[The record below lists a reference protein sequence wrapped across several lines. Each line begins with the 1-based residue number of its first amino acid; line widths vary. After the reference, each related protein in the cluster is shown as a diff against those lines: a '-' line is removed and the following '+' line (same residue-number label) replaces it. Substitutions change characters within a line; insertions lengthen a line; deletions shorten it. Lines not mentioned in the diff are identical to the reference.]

1 MTKLKTQRS
10 KVKSGKLWIAVLS
23 VLLAVLAIQLIASNA
38 LAGKGGE
45 LGELEKK
52 VSSLSYQNQL
62 LKSELA
68 QKSSLSLIA
77 SQSAE
82 LGLAKPESII
92 YAELSQPV
100 AALPQ

>member
-1 MTKLKTQRS
+1 MKQNFKFGR
-10 KVKSGKLWIAVLS
+10 LWI
-23 VLLAVLAIQLIASNA
+23 VLLSLLTVVLGIQLIASNA

-52 VSSLSYQNQL
+52 ASSLSYQNQL